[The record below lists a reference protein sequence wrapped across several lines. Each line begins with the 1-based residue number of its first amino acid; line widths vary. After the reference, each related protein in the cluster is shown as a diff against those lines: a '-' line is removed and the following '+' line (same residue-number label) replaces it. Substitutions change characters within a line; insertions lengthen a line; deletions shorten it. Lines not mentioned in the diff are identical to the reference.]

1 MAENWRI
8 MAEISIVPFR
18 YKLLP
23 ALLTM
28 LQNQKY
34 LEIST
39 VTMKTLP
46 KIGFMAI
53 YNGHPVAAGF
63 LRRVEGG
70 YAQLDGLTSNPYFG
84 SKIRHEGIDLVV
96 DTLIQEAAD
105 LKLKGIIAF
114 TKEPSIVSRA
124 QEKGF
129 KVIEQTLLAI
139 PSK

>member
-1 MAENWRI
+1 MVD
-8 MAEISIVPFR
+8 ISIVPFR

-28 LQNQKY
+28 LNDQKY
-34 LEIST
+34 MEIST

-46 KIGFMAI
+46 KCGFMAL
-53 YNGHPVAAGF
+53 YNGHPIAAGF

-96 DTLIQEAAD
+96 DTLLKEAKD
-105 LKLKGIIAF
+105 LGLKGIIAF

-124 QEKGF
+124 KEKGF
-129 KVIEQTLLAI
+129 QVVEQILITRPI
-139 PSK
+139 SYI